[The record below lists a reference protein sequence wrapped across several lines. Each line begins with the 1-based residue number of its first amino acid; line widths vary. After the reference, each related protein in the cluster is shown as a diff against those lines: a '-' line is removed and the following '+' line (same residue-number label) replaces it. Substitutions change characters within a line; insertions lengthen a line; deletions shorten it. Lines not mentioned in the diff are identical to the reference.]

1 MKSIKPPHC
10 YGMRLCKALIAAA
23 VAFVLSTSAAAQEVI
38 KDIKLDL
45 DGCTLYDAEDP
56 AAIVRV
62 TADRPQGLVVGF
74 HNVLVA
80 PKVRLGT
87 TFLLR
92 GYGVSN
98 GMNGVSL
105 AIPADSGAVNV
116 IASGGTTTLVIDTES
131 LLKPDE
137 LPPDLSGG
145 GETDG
150 GDLDDGFEPGEDLG
164 ELFSSRASK
173 SSDYSQEQFTA
184 GAFEAHQLANEG
196 RYVLSLAG
204 YEPQD
209 VLVLTE
215 RLNVTPNTQM
225 SFGGDGEAKSGVNF
239 HLGSSA
245 GVVVKRS
252 WLAEQDGKTGAIGF
266 GAGTL
271 SVFEKGAVILI
282 ADDDDDNSDGLG
294 AAGGEGAVD
303 GHVIFNVDEG
313 ARLDGVENLKFLV
326 SQNGHAGLMNFEMT
340 ADGLVLVQEPWRYEG
355 PLSPVINALGDW
367 AVQADAPRPLQEEFM
382 RRLEAGEFGA
392 AVNRIVAVMKGA
404 GTSAEMLRTAENVVE
419 RTSRAIVAFED
430 DQAVKV
436 TVRKGE
442 SRGRYQNVR
451 ERDYEPFNWTREVTG
466 LDLEVNL
473 RHANKFAGLL
483 VSYADADVTSGY
495 EEKFQ
500 TDRGYSG
507 VTVESNVMSIAGYC
521 GKAWE
526 RFSVTG
532 FGAFSGGNDKVR
544 VRSMQEMLASGELS
558 RKALTAGAAGS
569 FYPGWGSYKSINLT
583 GALALTNFLKSTY
596 DVAFDGESIMDVE
609 EQDRWVGTLQFQ
621 AGWHE
626 LFRPS
631 ASSWIKADVTLGG
644 RVRGGD
650 LEVEQSVGA
659 HGASASVSHEDL
671 TRGELFGDVALKV
684 SLRNSVAGVSLGGST
699 GPDGSRSWT
708 GGLTVDYQF

>member
-1 MKSIKPPHC
+1 MKSINPPHR

-23 VAFVLSTSAAAQEVI
+23 AAFVLSASAAAQAV
-38 KDIKLDL
+38 KHIKLDL
-45 DGCTLYDAEDP
+45 DGCTLYDAEAP

-62 TADRPQGLVVGF
+62 TGDRPQGLVVGF

-105 AIPADSGAVNV
+105 AIPSEAGAVNV
-116 IASGGTTTLVIDTES
+116 IASGGTTILVVDTES
-131 LLKPDE
+131 LPEPDE
-137 LPPDLSGG
+137 IPPDLSGG

-215 RLNVTPNTQM
+215 RLNVTPNMQM
-225 SFGGDGEAKSGVNF
+225 SYGEAKSGVNF

-245 GVVVKRS
+245 GVVVKKS

-271 SVFEKGAVILI
+271 SIFEKGAVILI
-282 ADDDDDNSDGLG
+282 ADDDDDNSDGFG
-294 AAGGEGAVD
+294 AVGGEGAVD

-313 ARLDGVENLKFLV
+313 ARLEGVENLKFLV
-326 SQNGHAGLMNFEMT
+326 SQNGHASLMNFEMT

-430 DQAVKV
+430 DQAVRV

-442 SRGRYQNVR
+442 PRPLSER
-451 ERDYEPFNWTREVTG
+451 E
-466 LDLEVNL
+466 
-473 RHANKFAGLL
+473 
-483 VSYADADVTSGY
+483 
-495 EEKFQ
+495 
-500 TDRGYSG
+500 
-507 VTVESNVMSIAGYC
+507 
-521 GKAWE
+521 
-526 RFSVTG
+526 
-532 FGAFSGGNDKVR
+532 GAR
-544 VRSMQEMLASGELS
+544 L
-558 RKALTAGAAGS
+558 
-569 FYPGWGSYKSINLT
+569 
-583 GALALTNFLKSTY
+583 
-596 DVAFDGESIMDVE
+596 
-609 EQDRWVGTLQFQ
+609 
-621 AGWHE
+621 
-626 LFRPS
+626 
-631 ASSWIKADVTLGG
+631 
-644 RVRGGD
+644 
-650 LEVEQSVGA
+650 
-659 HGASASVSHEDL
+659 
-671 TRGELFGDVALKV
+671 
-684 SLRNSVAGVSLGGST
+684 
-699 GPDGSRSWT
+699 
-708 GGLTVDYQF
+708 